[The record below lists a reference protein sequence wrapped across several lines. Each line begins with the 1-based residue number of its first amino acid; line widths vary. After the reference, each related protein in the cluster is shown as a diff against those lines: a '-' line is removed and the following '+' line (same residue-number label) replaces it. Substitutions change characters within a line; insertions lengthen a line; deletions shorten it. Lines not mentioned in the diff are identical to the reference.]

1 MNARTFLV
9 RGLLAGLVAG
19 LVAFALA
26 LTIGEPSIQTSIAI
40 EESAGHAA
48 HSHGHETAGH
58 SDEAEEAVVS
68 RQDQS
73 TWGLLT
79 ATVVLGAALGGIVA
93 LASAVAVGRLGSL
106 RPGASTVVVT
116 LLGFVAF
123 CVVPYAK
130 YPPNPPAVGEASTIG
145 ARTAGYFGFTAL
157 AIVGVVLAVVA
168 ARRLASRWSVFPAV
182 VLPLVGF
189 VVAMTSLGFVL
200 PPADAIP
207 STFPAETLWEFR
219 TASFVVQLG
228 LWAVLALVLGGSI
241 DRVDRELTVRR
252 ERREL
257 IVAAS

>member
-26 LTIGEPSIQTSIAI
+26 SFIGEPSIRTSIAI
-40 EESAGHAA
+40 EESAGGAA
-48 HSHGHETAGH
+48 HPHGPETSGH
-58 SDEAEEAVVS
+58 SHDAEETVVS

-79 ATVVLGAALGGIVA
+79 ATVVLGTALGGIVA
-93 LASAVAVGRLGSL
+93 LASAAAVGRLGRL

-145 ARTAGYFGFTAL
+145 ARTAGYFGYTAL
-157 AIVGVVLAVVA
+157 AILGVVLAVVA

-182 VLPLVGF
+182 VLPVVGF
-189 VVAMTSLGFVL
+189 VVAMTALGFAL
-200 PPADAIP
+200 PPGDQIP
-207 STFPAETLWEFR
+207 SSFPAETLWEFR
-219 TASFVVQLG
+219 TASFVVQAG
-228 LWAVLALVLGGSI
+228 LWAVLAVVLGGSI
-241 DRVDRELTVRR
+241 DKADRDLTVRR
-252 ERREL
+252 ERRDL
-257 IVAAS
+257 IAAP